1 MTFLK
6 MLESIRTP
14 FWDQVAA
21 AVTLLGEETFFML
34 VGLALVWCFDKRWG
48 FRLLFAGL
56 TGTVLNQLLKAV
68 FLIPRPWV
76 LDPNFTI
83 VEEARAGATGYSF
96 PSGHTQSAA
105 TVLGMLAVWVRNRYF
120 TVVCMLGI
128 IAVALSRMY
137 LGVHTPLDVGVS
149 LITGLA
155 TVAVMPRLFDRAER
169 SVRGQRVLAWGML
182 GFALLLLLYVL
193 FWPKR
198 EGNVA
203 EFDAHGVESAWTLFG
218 TMCGLLIAWQADRR
232 WLHFDTHAVWWAQA
246 LKLVLGLVLVI
257 AVRIGLKAA
266 LAAIFGNAPFTDGV
280 RYLCIALAGGVLW
293 PMTFGFWGRLGRKQY
308 SQQHE

>member
-6 MLESIRTP
+6 MLESIRSP
-14 FWDQVAA
+14 LGEQLAA

-48 FRLLFAGL
+48 FRLLFVGL

-76 LDPNFTI
+76 IDPEFTI
-83 VEEARAGATGYSF
+83 VEAARAGATGYSF

-105 TVLGMLAVWVRNRYF
+105 CVLGMLALWVRDRVF
-120 TVVCMLGI
+120 TVLCVLGI
-128 IAVALSRMY
+128 LAVAFSRMY

-149 LITGLA
+149 LLTGAA
-155 TVAVMPRLFDRAER
+155 TLAVMPRLLDRAEA
-169 SVRGQRVLAWGML
+169 SVRGRRRMSAGLMGL
-182 GFALLLLLYVL
+182 ALLLLLYVL

-198 EGNVA
+198 EANVA

-218 TMCGLLIAWQADRR
+218 TMPGLLAAWYADRR
-232 WLHFDTHAVWWAQA
+232 WLHFDTRAVWWAQA
-246 LKLVLGLVLVI
+246 LKLTLGLALVMG
-257 AVRIGLKAA
+257 VRVGLKAG
-266 LAAIFGNAPFTDGV
+266 LAALFGDAPFTDGL
-280 RYLCIALAGGVLW
+280 RYLCIALTGGVLW
-293 PMTFGFWGRLGRKQY
+293 PMTFGFWSRLGRGQRAGAKG
-308 SQQHE
+308 

>member
-48 FRLLFAGL
+48 FRLLFVGL

-76 LDPNFTI
+76 IDPEFTI
-83 VEEARAGATGYSF
+83 VETARAGATGYSF

-105 TVLGMLAVWVRNRYF
+105 CVLGILAVAF
-120 TVVCMLGI
+120 
-128 IAVALSRMY
+128 SRMY

-149 LITGLA
+149 LLTGAA
-155 TVAVMPRLFDRAER
+155 TVAVMPRLFDRAEASAHGR
-169 SVRGQRVLAWGML
+169 RWLGAGLL
-182 GFALLLLLYVL
+182 GFALVLLLYVL
-193 FWPKR
+193 LWPKR
-198 EGNVA
+198 AGNVA

-218 TMCGLLIAWQADRR
+218 TMLGLLAAWYADRCR
-232 WLHFDTHAVWWAQA
+232 LHFDTRAVWWAQA
-246 LKLVLGLVLVI
+246 LKLVLGLALVMG
-257 AVRIGLKAA
+257 VRVGLKAA
-266 LAAIFGNAPFTDGV
+266 LAALFGEAPFADGM

-293 PMTFGFWGRLGRKQY
+293 PMTFGFWSRLGRKRA
-308 SQQHE
+308 SQPHE

>member
-48 FRLLFAGL
+48 FRLLFVGL
-56 TGTVLNQLLKAV
+56 AGTVLNQLLKAV

-76 LDPNFTI
+76 IDPEFTI
-83 VEEARAGATGYSF
+83 VEAARAGATGYSF

-105 TVLGMLAVWVRNRYF
+105 CVLGMLALWVRDRVF
-120 TVVCMLGI
+120 TVLCVLGVL
-128 IAVALSRMY
+128 AVAFSRMY

-149 LITGLA
+149 LVTGAL
-155 TVAVMPRLFDRAER
+155 TVAAMTALFDRMEGTA
-169 SVRGQRVLAWGML
+169 RGRRRLGAAML
-182 GFALLLLLYVL
+182 GFTVLLLLFVL
-193 FWPKR
+193 LWPAR

-218 TMCGLLIAWQADRR
+218 TMGGLLVAWWADRR
-232 WLHFDTHAVWWAQA
+232 FLNFDTRAVWWAQLAKLAAGLA
-246 LKLVLGLVLVI
+246 LVMG
-257 AVRIGLKAA
+257 VRVGLKAA
-266 LAAIFGNAPFTDGV
+266 LAALFGPAPFTDGV
-280 RYLCIALAGGVLW
+280 RYFLIAITGGVLW
-293 PMTFGFWGRLGRKQY
+293 PATFRFWGRLGRRRAAAKG
-308 SQQHE
+308 

>member
-6 MLESIRTP
+6 TLESIRTP

-48 FRLLFAGL
+48 FRLLFVGL

-76 LDPNFTI
+76 IDPEFTI
-83 VEEARAGATGYSF
+83 VETARAGATGYSF

-105 TVLGMLAVWVRNRYF
+105 CVLGILAVAF
-120 TVVCMLGI
+120 
-128 IAVALSRMY
+128 SRMY

-149 LITGLA
+149 LLTGAA
-155 TVAVMPRLFDRAER
+155 TVAVMPRLFDRAEASAHGR
-169 SVRGQRVLAWGML
+169 RWLGAGLL
-182 GFALLLLLYVL
+182 GFALVLLLYVL
-193 FWPKR
+193 LWPKR
-198 EGNVA
+198 AGNVA

-218 TMCGLLIAWQADRR
+218 TMLGLLAAWYADRCR
-232 WLHFDTHAVWWAQA
+232 LHFDTRAVWWAQA
-246 LKLVLGLVLVI
+246 LKLVLGLALVMG
-257 AVRIGLKAA
+257 VRVGLKAA
-266 LAAIFGNAPFTDGV
+266 LAALFGEAPFADGV

-293 PMTFGFWGRLGRKQY
+293 PMTFGFWSRLGRKRA
-308 SQQHE
+308 SQPHE